1 MRLATGVICATNA
14 LRPFLSS
21 DQEVTMER
29 DKDKKLME
37 AVKTQAQT
45 DCARLIRVAES
56 HPICQHVMDRLV
68 FRRSLPF
75 DLALQFRVV
84 HGAKCKVHA
93 LPQVHDETRKVIEV
107 IENDFTSQ
115 SKVAIADKMFMC
127 ALARCDASKRR
138 QSSLSCPRLC
148 KGTRRCTTLRRS

>member
-1 MRLATGVICATNA
+1 M
-14 LRPFLSS
+14 
-21 DQEVTMER
+21 DK

-45 DCARLIRVAES
+45 DCARLIRIAES
-56 HPICQHVMDRLV
+56 HPVCQLVMDWLV

-75 DLALQFRVV
+75 DLALQFGVGV

-93 LPQVHDETRKVIEV
+93 LPQAHEETRKVIEV
-107 IENDFTSQ
+107 IENNFTSQ

-127 ALARCDASKRR
+127 ALARCDPSKRR
-138 QSSLSCPRLC
+138 HHLFLAHGSVKVHGAVQ
-148 KGTRRCTTLRRS
+148 RCAARE